1 MKNHRASEK
10 VAEKW
15 PNFLPV
21 RMKQKT
27 QKSKP
32 PASKTTA
39 SYWQQKI
46 FREKKFDPSGESAA
60 ESSSGTEQSKSPT
73 WVSAHFYVRMQVG
86 EVRRKV
92 SLKATVA
99 EEAGREAAALYRKIL
114 SNGWPAKKTKAGKS
128 TSAKPVGERTTIGGW
143 IEAAT
148 AKASVR
154 EDTAKKYAE
163 SLRTIVGDIIGLS
176 RARKPEQRRRI
187 DEFPVEGLTREV
199 LRGWIEKR
207 VNAAGKDVVKAKR
220 ARNTVRALI
229 ANAKALFTPPLQEAM
244 EIKEDELVLPFS
256 GLKLPSKSTTRYTS
270 KFDAHLLL
278 EKAAADLGSAE
289 AGNENSERFEM
300 WKILYLA
307 IVAGLR
313 YREID
318 NLRKQDV
325 SASSRRISIQA
336 HGEYEPKTHASEAD
350 VTVSENAAMVLEE
363 MINNTKG
370 EWFVTDARIKRSPAY
385 RTGAHH
391 DALIAWLRNYEERD
405 IKPLAD
411 VHKPLHELR
420 KEAGTLVN
428 SQHGLN
434 EAKNFLRHSSITT
447 TAAYYLGSKG
457 DITTGL
463 S

>member
-1 MKNHRASEK
+1 M
-10 VAEKW
+10 AE
-15 PNFLPV
+15 LSAT
-21 RMKQKT
+21 RMKQKA
-27 QKSKP
+27 QKPKP

-39 SYWQQKI
+39 SYWQQKV
-46 FREKKFDPSGESAA
+46 FREKKFDASDESVSDFANGA
-60 ESSSGTEQSKSPT
+60 EPDKQPT
-73 WVSAHFYVRMQVG
+73 WVSAKFYVRMQVG
-86 EVRRKV
+86 DERRKF
-92 SLKATVA
+92 SLKASVA
-99 EEAGREAAALYRKIL
+99 EEAGKEAAALYREIL
-114 SNGWPAKKTKAGKS
+114 SNGWPDKKTKGGKS
-128 TSAKPVGERTTIGGW
+128 TTARSVDERNTIGGW

-154 EDTAKKYAE
+154 EDTAKKYSE
-163 SLRTIVGDIIGLS
+163 SLRTIVGDIMSLS
-176 RARKPEQRRRI
+176 RARKPEDRRKI
-187 DEFPVEGLTREV
+187 DQFPVDGLTREV
-199 LRGWIEKR
+199 LNAWIEKR
-207 VNAAGKDVVKAKR
+207 VDAAGKDVVKAKR

-244 EIKEDELVLPFS
+244 GIKEEKHKLPFR
-256 GLKLPSKSTTRYTS
+256 GLKLPPRSTTRYTS

-278 EKAAADLGSAE
+278 EQAASDLGGAKFV
-289 AGNENSERFEM
+289 GKDPGRFEM

-318 NLRKQDV
+318 NLRKEDV
-325 SASSRRISIQA
+325 SPSTRRISIRA

-350 VTVSENAAMVLEE
+350 ITVSENAAKLLES
-363 MINNTKG
+363 MIKKTKG
-370 EWFVTDARIKRSPAY
+370 VWFVTEARSNRSPAY

-391 DALIAWLRNYEERD
+391 DAIVTWLRNYEERGV
-405 IKPLAD
+405 KPLAD